1 LSCRKSLA
9 EEYSSFSCLNIY
21 ALNQPNSSEKYM
33 QIISESTDSISIAY
47 GCSIREISNDTK
59 LGRRL
64 YLFNAKNIP
73 RMV

>member
-1 LSCRKSLA
+1 
-9 EEYSSFSCLNIY
+9 
-21 ALNQPNSSEKYM
+21 M